1 MIQERVLPILDLPD
15 SLTSDSTA
23 GFGALETSRGCLPL
37 VAMDVTSDVS
47 GLWSRTRITQTYCN
61 TTDGPIEAT
70 YIFPL
75 PDRAAVHSCVLYI
88 GERRVESELKERAA
102 ARAEYDEAIATGHRA
117 AIAEEDRSGVFSLR
131 AGNIPSGESVR
142 VEFEMVGPLEIDSGE
157 ATVRFPLVVAP
168 RYVPGSKLEG
178 LSVGLGTVSDTDE
191 VPDASRVTPPVL
203 LPGFPNPVDLSL
215 SVTIDPA
222 GLEPSP
228 GAWRDQLRCTLHSVV
243 TESGSP
249 WTVRLRPGERLDRD
263 FVLRFPVTSAQTAGT
278 LQVSP
283 ATETRSGTLAVTL
296 IPDDL
301 GPDATSKPR
310 DVVVLV
316 DRSGSMH
323 GWKMVAARR
332 AAGRLID
339 SLGDDDRFGV
349 IAFDHEV
356 ETQVEGLQSASD
368 RNRFRAVSWMSN
380 LESCGGT
387 EMGEPLELAA
397 RWLAEASEAADRDPI
412 IVLVT
417 DGQVAGEDMLLRQ
430 LQDASGPRMPRV
442 FSVGIDQAVN
452 AGFLR
457 RLSDLGGGLCELV
470 ESEDR
475 LDEVMDRIACRLRPP
490 RLSELSIESDGI
502 EWDAESLVP
511 GRLPDLFAGR
521 PVTIL
526 ARHSSRDLLKGL
538 VIRARR
544 PDGSSWESR
553 LEAIAGDESML
564 VSAWGRQRVREL
576 EDRVASGAIGDV
588 EELQREIVRVSLE
601 SGVLSRYTAFVAVDE
616 AETID
621 SQAPPQQIVQPVE
634 MAAGWLASAM
644 PKRAVGMHVM
654 SSHSMAEDVDMMQCD
669 YKVQPSYLEAPS
681 AGPVDV
687 GRFLEA
693 VEVLEELSWMQPIE
707 EPVPALAAFAKL
719 LKRLRRLARRR
730 NHSGVVLIERL
741 YDDTVAYLK
750 WLRRPKGRPGP
761 FATIE
766 EWIERAELVLREL
779 AGVGDPDDSGDVGDV
794 GPRDAFWASHAS

>member
-1 MIQERVLPILDLPD
+1 MIQERVLPILDLPA
-15 SLTSDSTA
+15 SSTSDSTS

-37 VAMDVTSDVS
+37 VAMDVTSNVS

-142 VEFEMVGPLEIDSGE
+142 VEFEMVGPLEIDRGE

-178 LSVGLGTVSDTDE
+178 LSVGLGTESDTDE

-249 WTVRLRPGERLDRD
+249 WTVQLRPGERLDRD

-283 ATETRSGTLAVTL
+283 ATETHSGTLAVTL

-301 GPDATSKPR
+301 DPDASSKPR
-310 DVVVLV
+310 DVVVLL

-339 SLGDDDRFGV
+339 SLGDTDRFGV
-349 IAFDHEV
+349 IAFDHEIDT
-356 ETQVEGLQSASD
+356 EVEGLQSASD

-387 EMGEPLELAA
+387 EMGEALKLAA
-397 RWLAEASEAADRDPI
+397 RWLSDASEAADRDPI

-430 LQDASGPRMPRV
+430 LQEASGPRMPRV

-452 AGFLR
+452 EGFLR
-457 RLSDLGGGLCELV
+457 RLSELAGGLCELV

-475 LDEVMDRIACRLRPP
+475 LDEVMDRIAHRLRPP
-490 RLSELSIESDGI
+490 RLTELSIESDGLD
-502 EWDAESLVP
+502 WDPESLVP
-511 GRLPDLFAGR
+511 SRLPDLFSGR

-526 ARHSSRDLLKGL
+526 ARHSGGTVSDGL
-538 VIRARR
+538 VIRGRR
-544 PDGSSWESR
+544 PDGSLWESR
-553 LEAIAGDESML
+553 LAATAGDESIL
-564 VSAWGRQRVREL
+564 VSVWGRQRVREL
-576 EDRVASGAIGDV
+576 EDRVAAGGGGDYEEV
-588 EELQREIVRVSLE
+588 QELQREIVRVSLE

-621 SQAPPQQIVQPVE
+621 SQAPVQEIIQPVE
-634 MAAGWLASAM
+634 MAAGWMDASMPSDVAAM
-644 PKRAVGMHVM
+644 RFM
-654 SSHSMAEDVDMMQCD
+654 SSHSPSEDADMDLSMGCFLRSDFESAAAGKVDF
-669 YKVQPSYLEAPS
+669 
-681 AGPVDV
+681 
-687 GRFLEA
+687 GRMLEA
-693 VEVLEELSWMQPIE
+693 VEALEELSLMQPIE
-707 EPVPALAAFAKL
+707 EPVPALAAFAKR

-766 EWIERAELVLREL
+766 EWIERVELVLSEL
-779 AGVGDPDDSGDVGDV
+779 AGVGDVGGE
-794 GPRDAFWASHAS
+794 GPRAEFWAARVF